1 MEFSYSRFRA
11 VIILREVS
19 YKIMLFQRRLPFQ
32 GLGNQ
37 GWQNLGLAAV
47 LTLYCAHIGMEVV
60 KGLALRTDYLAF
72 WSAGYIANNYGYAQV
87 YDLDVMTDTQ
97 EQLLAQ
103 FGFQVAAFYP
113 TPFLYLPVF
122 ILPFQLLAQFP
133 ISPSFLLWTA
143 FNLTAF
149 VAYMNLFIRRLGP
162 NTPAQANRLTFML
175 LVSYPVFSTF
185 HSGQTNIFLLL
196 CAGEFILAIRKGN
209 DFRAGLWLGGL
220 LLKPQTLILIVP
232 ALALQRRWKS
242 LTGLSAAILLILL
255 LSTGL
260 AGQTGMDAM
269 ATAWGND
276 AEISPID
283 PKLMMNWRMVGS
295 HLQDLFGPA
304 SPTIAWL
311 GMGVTIII
319 SLLLWKQPLPAAP
332 PAFLMAVFGSLAATC
347 AVTWHSHIYMLAIL
361 APFVAYFYL
370 EGELGE
376 SFLNLWTFL
385 LPTALLIS
393 LIVSLLKSF
402 YPLPLN
408 EHLTGALLGYCAL
421 FLNTYILLLAYR
433 GIPKILSISKR

>member
-1 MEFSYSRFRA
+1 
-11 VIILREVS
+11 
-19 YKIMLFQRRLPFQ
+19 MLSERRLPFQ
-32 GLGNQ
+32 GLSAQ

-47 LTLYCAHIGMEVV
+47 LTLYCAHIGMEILN
-60 KGLALRTDYLAF
+60 GLALRTDYLAF
-72 WSAGYIANNYGYAQV
+72 WSAGYIANNYGYAQA
-87 YDLDVMTDTQ
+87 YDLEVMTSTQ
-97 EQLLAQ
+97 ERLLAQ
-103 FGFQVAAFYP
+103 FGFQIAAFYP

-122 ILPFQLLAQFP
+122 ILPFQLLARFP
-133 ISPSFLLWTA
+133 IPSSFLFWTA
-143 FNLTAF
+143 FNLAAF
-149 VAYMNLFIRRLGP
+149 IVYMRSFIQRLAS
-162 NTPAQANRLTFML
+162 NAPAQANRLTFML

-185 HSGQTNIFLLL
+185 HNGQTNILLLL
-196 CAGEFILAIRKGN
+196 CAGEFILTSHKGN

-220 LLKPQTLILIVP
+220 LLKPQTLILIAP

-242 LTGLSAAILLILL
+242 LAGLSAATLVILL
-255 LSTGL
+255 LSTSL
-260 AGQTGMDAM
+260 AGQTGMGAM

-295 HLQDLFGPA
+295 YLQDLSGPA
-304 SPTIAWL
+304 SPTIAWI
-311 GMGVTIII
+311 GMGLTFVI
-319 SLLLWKQPLPAAP
+319 SLLLWKQPLHASS

-393 LIVSLLKSF
+393 LILSLLKSF

-421 FLNTYILLLAYR
+421 FLNIYILLLAYR
-433 GIPKILSISKR
+433 GIPKMLSVSKR